1 MKKTFLSLLIIGLTT
16 HVYSQITALPE
27 TVISINY
34 KYINAVNDQSSSQQ
48 VQMLEKEVALYDL
61 KSSELYQD
69 DYDTYYVS
77 FYIPEGKI
85 VAAYN
90 KDGKIIRT
98 IEKFKNTK
106 LPIDVINSVTKR
118 FPGWDLTKDVY
129 EVKYHNKKGITKQ
142 QYKIT
147 LKNGEETLKV
157 KIDPEGNYM

>member
-1 MKKTFLSLLIIGLTT
+1 MKKIFFSLLIFGLTT
-16 HVYSQITALPE
+16 QVYSQITALPE

-34 KYINAVNDQSSSQQ
+34 KYINAVNDQNSAQE
-48 VQMLEKEVALYDL
+48 VQMLEKEVALYNL
-61 KSSELYQD
+61 KNSELYQD
-69 DYDTYYVS
+69 DYDSYYVS

-106 LPIDVINSVTKR
+106 LPTNVLNSVSQR

-129 EVKYHNKKGITKQ
+129 EVIYHNKKGVTKQ
-142 QYKIT
+142 QYKVT
-147 LKNGEETLKV
+147 LKNGEKTLKV
-157 KIDPEGNYM
+157 KLDPEGNYM